1 MNWNDYEAIWKRQA
15 LPAGAA
21 ADLAEL
27 RHTFEAKRRKLAAT
41 LLVRDGL
48 EGSAGLLVSGVFAFV
63 WWHLGREGWPIGFAI
78 LLMLGL
84 TGFFVRERIRTHR
97 RRLGPAATMLAK
109 LEAELAELR
118 HQRRL
123 LLNVW
128 SWYLAPCAGAI
139 VCFGLAVGRKMIL
152 DLPPGFFTKLLE
164 HPVLIA
170 GILGYFVVL
179 LPLLFWAVWAMN
191 RRAVR
196 QNIEPRIEELE
207 KLQRDLMS
215 AG

>member
-1 MNWNDYEAIWKRQA
+1 MNWNDYEAIWKRQP
-15 LPAGAA
+15 LPIGAT
-21 ADLAEL
+21 ADLAGL
-27 RHTFEAKRRKLAAT
+27 RETFETRRRKLAAT

-48 EGSAGLLVSGVFAFV
+48 EGSAGLLVAGVFAFV
-63 WWHLGREGWPIGFAI
+63 WWHLGQDGWPIAFAI

-84 TGFFVRERIRTHR
+84 TGFFVRERIRTYR
-97 RRLGPAATMLAK
+97 RRLGPEVAMLAK

-128 SWYLAPCAGAI
+128 SWYLAPCAGAM
-139 VCFGLAVGRKMIL
+139 VCFGLAVIRKMIL

-164 HPVLIA
+164 QPVLIA
-170 GILGYFVVL
+170 GILGYVGVL
-179 LPLLFWAVWAMN
+179 MPLLFWAVWAMN

-196 QNIEPRIEELE
+196 KNIEPRIEELE
-207 KLQRDLMS
+207 KLQRDLL
-215 AG
+215 AGA

>member
-15 LPAGAA
+15 LPVGAT
-21 ADLAEL
+21 ADVAEL

-41 LLVRDGL
+41 LFVRDAL
-48 EGSAGLLVSGVFAFV
+48 EASAGLLVTGVFTFV
-63 WWHLGREGWPIGFAI
+63 WWHLGREGWPIGVAI
-78 LLMLGL
+78 LLMLGV

-97 RRLGPAATMLAK
+97 QRLGPEASVLAR

-128 SWYLAPCAGAI
+128 VWYLAPCAVAI
-139 VCFGLAVGRKMIL
+139 LCFGLAVVRKMTL
-152 DLPPGFFTKLLE
+152 DLPPGFFSKLLE
-164 HPVLIA
+164 NPLLVA
-170 GILGYFVVL
+170 GILGYCAVF
-179 LPLLFWAVWAMN
+179 LPLLFWGVWAMN

-196 QNIEPRIEELE
+196 RNIEPRIEELE
-207 KLQRDLMS
+207 KLRQELQPPE
-215 AG
+215 

>member
-1 MNWNDYEAIWKRQA
+1 MNWNDYEAVWKRQA
-15 LPAGAA
+15 LPVGAT
-21 ADLAEL
+21 ADVAEL

-48 EGSAGLLVSGVFAFV
+48 EALAGLLVVGVFAFV
-63 WWHLGREGWPIGFAI
+63 WWHMGKEGWPIAPAII
-78 LLMLGL
+78 LLLGV

-97 RRLGPAATMLAK
+97 QRLGPEASVLAK

-128 SWYLAPCAGAI
+128 AWYLAPCAGAI
-139 VCFGLAVGRKMIL
+139 VCFGVAVIRKML
-152 DLPPGFFTKLLE
+152 VDLPPGFFTKLLE
-164 HPVLIA
+164 HPLLIA
-170 GILGYFVVL
+170 GILGYCVVV
-179 LPLLFWAVWAMN
+179 LPLLFWGVWAMN

-196 QNIEPRIEELE
+196 KNIEPRIEELE
-207 KLQRDLMS
+207 KLRQELQPPV
-215 AG
+215 